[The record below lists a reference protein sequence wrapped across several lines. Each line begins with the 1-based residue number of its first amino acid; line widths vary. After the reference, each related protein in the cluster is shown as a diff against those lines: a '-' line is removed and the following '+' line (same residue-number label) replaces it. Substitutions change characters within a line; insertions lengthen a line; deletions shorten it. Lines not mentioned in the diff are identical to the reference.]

1 MIATMRD
8 GIPTAMPI
16 ISSVPKLD
24 FPLFPDESVGGSF
37 GLNTMNV
44 VVVDVLDD
52 DLGGTEEWLS
62 SDVTEAVVDSD
73 VDDESRSLFIVVA
86 AVKLSEVGIG
96 SEDEMVL
103 LLSKRGKPVLA
114 NLIRMHTHS
123 TN

>member
-1 MIATMRD
+1 MRD

-24 FPLFPDESVGGSF
+24 LPLFPDESVGGSF

-52 DLGGTEEWLS
+52 DLGGAEEWLS